1 MNRNDKGG
9 ASDTDDPGQPGV
21 VSQPKDRLPAA
32 LEKDITRRESAV
44 IDDKAAVLSRE
55 KLVTAREDA
64 VDLRENAA
72 DLREDAA
79 HLREGAAQAREG
91 KAHLREGAA
100 QAREGKA
107 HLREG
112 VVQAR
117 EGKAHLREGA
127 ATSRERE
134 IRAAETTQAASD
146 DQMIMLQQANAH
158 LVIATIEANKLAEQ
172 VQRTKVQLDYLAHH
186 DVLTDLPN
194 RILLQ
199 DRLSQ
204 AIELARRQG
213 RQLAVMFMDLDQFK
227 HINDSL
233 GHAVGDQL
241 LQSAAQRLV
250 GCVRQS
256 DTVSRQGGDE
266 FVLLLPYI
274 EHAEDAALSAQK
286 MLTALALPHRI
297 DRHDLHISV
306 SIGISIYPDDGRD
319 AETLIKSADTA
330 MYHAKENGRNN
341 YKFFEQDMNARAVQR
356 QSIEA
361 SLRRAL
367 ERQEFLLYYQP
378 KINLHSGT
386 IVGVEALIRWQH
398 PKRGLLLPEQFVPIA
413 EDCGLILPI
422 GRWVLREACRQAQA
436 WRQAGLPPIV
446 VAVNTSALEF
456 RAKDFFENIR
466 ATLTDTSL
474 EPHCLELELTE
485 SILMRDAESTDSVLH
500 ALADLGVK
508 LAIDDFGTGY
518 SSLSY
523 LRKFPIDTLK
533 IDQSFVNQMT
543 TNPDDATIVTAV
555 IGMGKNL
562 KQRVIAEGVETSE
575 QYAFLLAQH
584 CDEGQGYYFGR
595 PVHAEEFAGLLVN
608 GRSETFLNSV

>member
-1 MNRNDKGG
+1 MTRNDNDG
-9 ASDTDDPGQPGV
+9 AADTDDPSQPGV
-21 VSQPKDRLPAA
+21 SSRHKDRLPAV
-32 LEKDITRRESAV
+32 LEKDVTRRESAV
-44 IDDKAAVLSRE
+44 IDDEAAVLSRE
-55 KLVTAREDA
+55 KSAAAREDA
-64 VDLRENAA
+64 AHLRENAA
-72 DLREDAA
+72 DLRENAA

-91 KAHLREGAA
+91 EAH
-100 QAREGKA
+100 
-107 HLREG
+107 
-112 VVQAR
+112 V
-117 EGKAHLREGA
+117 REGA

-134 IRAAETTQAASD
+134 IRAAETIQAASD
-146 DQMIMLQQANAH
+146 DHMIMLQQANAH
-158 LVIATIEANKLAEQ
+158 LVIATIEAHKLAEQ
-172 VQRTKVQLDYLAHH
+172 VQTAKDQLDHLAHH
-186 DVLTDLPN
+186 DVLTGLPN

-199 DRLSQ
+199 DRLGQ

-213 RQLAVMFMDLDQFK
+213 RQLAVMFMDLDRFK

-241 LQSAAQRLV
+241 LQSVAQRLV
-250 GCVRQS
+250 GCVRHS
-256 DTVSRQGGDE
+256 DTISRQGGDE
-266 FVLLLPYI
+266 FVLLLPHI

-286 MLTALALPHRI
+286 MLAALALSHRI

-306 SIGISIYPDDGRD
+306 SIGISVYPDDGQD
-319 AETLIKSADTA
+319 AETLIKNADTA

-341 YKFFEQDMNARAVQR
+341 YKFFEQSMNVRAVQR
-356 QSIEA
+356 QSVEA

-367 ERQEFLLYYQP
+367 ERHEFVLHYQP

-398 PKRGLLLPEQFVPIA
+398 PQRGLLAPAQFVTIA

-422 GRWVLREACRQAQA
+422 GRWVLREACLQARA
-436 WRQAGLPPIV
+436 WRQAGLPPIT

-456 RAKDFFENIR
+456 RAKDFLENIR
-466 ATLTDTSL
+466 ATLADTRL
-474 EPHCLELELTE
+474 EPRYLELELTE
-485 SILMRDAESTDSVLH
+485 SVLMRDAASTDSVLH

-508 LAIDDFGTGY
+508 LAVDDFGTGY

-523 LRKFPIDTLK
+523 LRQFPIDTLK

-543 TNPDDATIVTAV
+543 SNPDDATIVSAV
-555 IGMGKNL
+555 ISMGKSL
-562 KQRVIAEGVETSE
+562 KQRVIAEGVETPE

-595 PVHAEEFAGLLVN
+595 PVVAGALATLLQTGV
-608 GRSETFLNSV
+608 SPTLPH